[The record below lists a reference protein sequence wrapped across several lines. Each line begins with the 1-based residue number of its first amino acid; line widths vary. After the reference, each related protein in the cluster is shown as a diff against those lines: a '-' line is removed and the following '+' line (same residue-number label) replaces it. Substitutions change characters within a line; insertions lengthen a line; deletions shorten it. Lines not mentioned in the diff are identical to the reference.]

1 MTYVKGCVLL
11 AAALL
16 MARSTALAQGGQP
29 GTGGSGSNRPIR
41 FAFGGGVSVP
51 TSDYK
56 DALKNGFN
64 GQGSLIFNLGGFPL
78 ALRADLNYNKFS
90 FKDRP
95 SFGGTPSSQLIEGN
109 TQILGG
115 LANITIPFA
124 MGPVTPYVMAGLGAF
139 NVKSEI
145 TSGLTGGQSDPDS
158 ETKFGING
166 GVGLALRLF
175 GANAFI
181 EGKLQNVYTD
191 KGLIDKSTVQ
201 IIPVT
206 FGFIF

>member
-1 MTYVKGCVLL
+1 MLVTSMLVAV
-11 AAALL
+11 
-16 MARSTALAQGGQP
+16 TTIEAQGGRP
-29 GTGGSGSNRPIR
+29 GMNGSGSNRPVRI
-41 FAFGGGVSVP
+41 AFGGGVSVP

-64 GQGSLIFNLGGFPL
+64 GQGSLIFNIAGFPL

-90 FKDRP
+90 FKERP
-95 SFGGTPSSQLIEGN
+95 TIGGIPSATDVEGN

-115 LANITIPFA
+115 LANITIPLGA
-124 MGPVTPYVMAGLGAF
+124 GPITPYVMAGLGAF

-145 TSGLTGGQSDPDS
+145 TSGLGASTDPES

-166 GVGLALRLF
+166 GAGISLRIF

-191 KGLIDKSTVQ
+191 KGLIDKSTVK

>member
-1 MTYVKGCVLL
+1 MKHVNRYAVL
-11 AAALL
+11 AASMFVAVS
-16 MARSTALAQGGQP
+16 AIGAQGGMN
-29 GTGGSGSNRPIR
+29 GSGSNRPVR

-56 DALKNGFN
+56 DALENGFN
-64 GQGSLIFNLGGFPL
+64 GQGSLIFNIAGFPL
-78 ALRADLNYNKFS
+78 AFRADLNYNKFS
-90 FKDRP
+90 FRERP
-95 SFGGTPSSQLIEGN
+95 TIGGVPSVSDVEGN

-115 LANITIPFA
+115 LANITIPLGT
-124 MGPVTPYVMAGLGAF
+124 GPITPYVMAGLGAF

-145 TSGLTGGQSDPDS
+145 TSGLGASSDPDS

-166 GVGLALRLF
+166 GAGLALRIF
-175 GANAFI
+175 GASAFI

-191 KGLIDKSTVQ
+191 KGLIDKSTVK